1 MKIMKDLP
9 GRQYE
14 QVAQKCREQ
23 IAKQRALKV
32 PVPEE
37 KRFKNGVR
45 LWTADEHTRLLDG
58 IKRFGRDHVKLA
70 KVVGTRDRYE
80 IC

>member
-1 MKIMKDLP
+1 M
-9 GRQYE
+9 
-14 QVAQKCREQ
+14 
-23 IAKQRALKV
+23 

-37 KRFKNGVR
+37 KRFKKGCR
-45 LWTADEHTRLLDG
+45 LWTDDEHKKLLDG